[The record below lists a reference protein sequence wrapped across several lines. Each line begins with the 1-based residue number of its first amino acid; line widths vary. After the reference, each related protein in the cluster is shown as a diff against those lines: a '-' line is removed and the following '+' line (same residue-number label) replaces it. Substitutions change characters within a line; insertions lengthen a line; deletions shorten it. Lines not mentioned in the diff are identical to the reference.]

1 MEGQRFRGQLAT
13 SFAALALL
21 VAIVGLAGV
30 VARSVVERRRELAI
44 RLALGASPARV
55 LRTALAEAVGVTVVG
70 VALGFG
76 GAALAGRGLGS
87 LLFGVT
93 AFDPLTFTIG
103 STAVALLAIAAAW
116 LPARRAAEVS
126 PAELMREE

>member
-1 MEGQRFRGQLAT
+1 M
-13 SFAALALL
+13 
-21 VAIVGLAGV
+21 
-30 VARSVVERRRELAI
+30 ERRRELAI

-55 LRTALAEAVGVTVVG
+55 LRTALGEAVAVTVAGVLVG
-70 VALGFG
+70 LG

-93 AFDPLTFTIG
+93 PFDPLTFTAG
-103 STAVALLAIAAAW
+103 AAAVAVLAVTAAW
-116 LPARRAAEVS
+116 LPARRTAEVS